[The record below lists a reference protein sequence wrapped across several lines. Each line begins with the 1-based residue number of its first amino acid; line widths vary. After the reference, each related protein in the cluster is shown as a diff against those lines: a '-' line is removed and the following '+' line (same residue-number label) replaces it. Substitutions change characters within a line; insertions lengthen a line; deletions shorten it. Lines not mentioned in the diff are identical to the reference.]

1 VERIALNEETD
12 YRIFTALEK
21 HRALT
26 PKAISESCHIDL
38 QKVYSRVTTMVRN
51 GSLAGVTYF
60 EKKGKHFVK
69 RSTLYYPY
77 NTGNAEL
84 AFSSLPPSYKELP
97 SLYTSSL
104 VIQNIA
110 LPFEDGRTFKK
121 ESHLPNNYIVDLVY
135 DNVVVLIERDPSPK
149 GRLQLLQQCSRLMR
163 IASTQAIIV
172 LSKTPA
178 KISALRTC
186 WKKYDGP
193 QVQFFIQ
200 DDYVG
205 ISRYLET
212 IKATN

>member
-1 VERIALNEETD
+1 MERIALNEETD
-12 YRIFTALEK
+12 RILTALAK

-26 PKAISESCHIDL
+26 TIAISELCHIDR
-38 QKVYSRVTTMVRN
+38 QRVYSRLTTLMRN
-51 GSLAGVTYF
+51 GSLAGATYF
-60 EKKGKHFVK
+60 EKKGKHWVK
-69 RSTLYYPY
+69 RSTLYYLI
-77 NTGNAEL
+77 NTGEDVEL
-84 AFSSLPPSYKELP
+84 SSLPPSYKELP

-121 ESHLPNNYIVDLVY
+121 ENNLPNNFIVDLVH
-135 DNVVVLIERDPSPK
+135 DNIVILIERAPSPK
-149 GRLQLLQQCSRLMR
+149 GRQQLLKQCFRLTC

-186 WKKYDGP
+186 WKKHDGP

-212 IKATN
+212 IKATK

>member
-1 VERIALNEETD
+1 MEKIALNEETD
-12 YRIFTALEK
+12 RILTALAK

-26 PKAISESCHIDL
+26 TIAISELCHIDR
-38 QKVYSRVTTMVRN
+38 QKVYSKVTTLVRN
-51 GSLAGVTYF
+51 GSLAGATYF
-60 EKKGKHFVK
+60 EKKGKHWVK
-69 RSTLYYPY
+69 RSTLYYLIYP
-77 NTGNAEL
+77 GNDVEL
-84 AFSSLPPSYKELP
+84 LSLPPSYKELP
-97 SLYTSSL
+97 SLYISSL

-110 LPFEDGRTFKK
+110 LPFEDGRTLKK
-121 ESHLPNNYIVDLVY
+121 ENNLPNNYFVDLVY
-135 DNVVVLIERDPSPK
+135 DKVVIIIERDPSPK
-149 GRLQLLQQCSRLMR
+149 GRLQLLRQCSRLTC